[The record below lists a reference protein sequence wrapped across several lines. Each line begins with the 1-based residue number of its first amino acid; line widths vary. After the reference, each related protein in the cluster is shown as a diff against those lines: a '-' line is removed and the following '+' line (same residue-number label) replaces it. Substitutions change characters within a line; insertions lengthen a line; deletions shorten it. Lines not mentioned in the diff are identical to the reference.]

1 MYVSQST
8 CFNAYICIHVTTNL
22 QQATV
27 LVFLACENCYKN
39 YNANVFH
46 WHAGLTLM
54 HVMQS
59 GRMKGQAFIAL
70 PSEELAAIVLRD
82 TNGYLLQDRPMV
94 VVSIKLSNHRVGYNI
109 IIIVILIIMSSLVEV
124 SVFSIYTAIWK
135 INESQRQNNYYLD

>member
-1 MYVSQST
+1 
-8 CFNAYICIHVTTNL
+8 
-22 QQATV
+22 
-27 LVFLACENCYKN
+27 
-39 YNANVFH
+39 
-46 WHAGLTLM
+46 
-54 HVMQS
+54 
-59 GRMKGQAFIAL
+59 MKGQAFIGL
-70 PSEELAAIVLRD
+70 PSEELAAIALRD